1 MIAAVDDA
9 ELKLAG
15 EILDGRVLG
24 EPALPGVAARPLAL
38 ADAEPQSKHSNG
50 AQLENKEEQEQPEGL
65 QLLIILKGSP
75 DFKPPEADKMSV
87 WDELKKNKKVLPPA
101 TYMNKLLIPP
111 ADSTAMDVIII
122 IAILLNTLILAV
134 QHPNNDYGDAINQVF
149 KIADL
154 VFTSIFTIE
163 MFIKIGAYGFYKGNA
178 QGKVSYISDGWN
190 RLDFVVVI
198 VSWFSI
204 LIEALHIQLP
214 IKVSTLRALRILRVL
229 KSLKFLKGVGTILT
243 TLSKAAAA
251 MTTILAFLGFVFT
264 IAGIVGIQLFRGTLN
279 WRCSKLAPEPDASGL
294 DWIPLGVG
302 DITYRKHC
310 QPKWEKPKCPE
321 FPPCNRIF
329 HKHTKAPVLDATDNQ
344 LRTGSFVSVESFNPA
359 RQDRWLVRV
368 PDTQFNAS
376 AGHVSEVFDDSGRT
390 TWAAAPN
397 MSVPVVGGGTVV
409 RSAYLDFE
417 SYDPW
422 EPGKENLAANQS
434 RGLRCPP
441 CYDANVCSADESCY
455 EYGNPGFGWHG
466 FNNIGYSWLT
476 IFIEMA
482 NLYWWETGYRTQDAD
497 IGLPSVISYDFSF
510 LIVLVLS
517 MVSVNM
523 FVAVITDEFGMVR
536 AEEGLSPFVKKKANV
551 QLLVSA
557 SKPLGISSKYKP
569 DNVEIKCNGKTTIGQ
584 LKQIFQI
591 KYLNDEL
598 EPKHIQIW
606 KLGENDID
614 GVATSPTS
622 TGRSSPSA
630 SKSGYELE
638 DDERVCVFLQAQEDA
653 RPTAEK
659 TGGDGEDKCQ
669 VHCYCFKNGDRQE
682 WLDTVLDR
690 ERIEDGVDEDGV
702 AQYFTPQPTPPD
714 PSDPRAPTLPRKPGH
729 GNDTKESVQ
738 GLRQLVLHAPPP
750 CYQVRC
756 FANLITKEGFDNFIM
771 TFILFNTVTLSA
783 EHFDQPDEFTFAL
796 ENIGHVFNLVFTVE
810 LILKVFGMGMYNYIR
825 VPFNRLDCFIVVTSL
840 LNYLGDILPGG
851 RIWSAFRLFR
861 VARVLRLL
869 LKYES
874 MRKVLKTVMG
884 SGVALA
890 NLTIFILFTVSIFA
904 AFGMHLFG
912 GTYPK
917 GLAVP
922 RRNFENIGRAWLM
935 AFQTLTGDDWCNQM
949 YQYMN
954 VAGPLLPVMVF
965 GMCFICC
972 NYILTNLFIAVILEN
987 FEMAEEVKK
996 MKQEVKDLELEVR
1009 EVEAR
1014 IADKEEE
1021 ETNPEVARLRNR
1033 SKSKSAAVVAA
1044 DDDNA
1049 EFDLMF
1055 PMQDIDTGTVKE
1067 NKCANLCRDPVL
1079 WFCRG
1084 CPVRDCRKKTR
1095 RQKRQAEGNPE
1106 DLTKKCCHGPNNYC
1120 AISKENN
1127 VSCFLFHGRTETF
1140 EMCEVDGFGDEITAY
1155 EWYYTHPVRRVFQA
1169 IERNPWFERTVMAA
1183 IVISSVLLA
1192 YEGPADSLEGLI
1204 LYDDKLITDAL
1215 ASLDT
1220 CFYTIFMF
1228 EFFTKVI
1235 HRGFIFTPEA
1245 YLGDSWNR
1253 LDFLVVFFSTM
1264 NYVPGQEKSSLGR
1277 VFRLGR
1283 CLRPLRM
1290 VNKNPGLKVIVSAVI
1305 ESLGTNLGVMAM
1317 SGMLFLIFGILGCNL
1332 FGGKFWHCTCPDS
1345 VGNTHPHFVWRT
1357 NCNACM
1363 ASNNITGLSRGEDF
1377 QKDGPGHGSVCADLC
1392 DDEWTQTHDLVPDI
1406 VFPGENDRLLCEAAV
1421 YYDDHR
1427 DVWTNCKWQNKRYNF
1442 DSISD
1447 AFNSMFTAS
1456 TLAGWTDIMEISI
1469 DSVGIEQQPQ
1479 EMASPLAAVYWVLFV
1494 FLNAF
1499 FITNLFVGVL
1509 VDYIAQFDGSAL
1521 QTEEQQKWTD
1531 LKRFIAELQPDIDPP
1546 VPPKDPI
1553 RRYSLLVVTSPRWEL
1568 TSSTCIVV
1576 NVIVMCCE
1584 FQYQPVWYE
1593 DGMEAIN
1600 NGFLI
1605 FFTVSSLSL
1614 YLHQLRPFIRNATLQ
1629 RRCLTP

>member
-1 MIAAVDDA
+1 
-9 ELKLAG
+9 
-15 EILDGRVLG
+15 
-24 EPALPGVAARPLAL
+24 
-38 ADAEPQSKHSNG
+38 
-50 AQLENKEEQEQPEGL
+50 
-65 QLLIILKGSP
+65 
-75 DFKPPEADKMSV
+75 
-87 WDELKKNKKVLPPA
+87 
-101 TYMNKLLIPP
+101 
-111 ADSTAMDVIII
+111 
-122 IAILLNTLILAV
+122 
-134 QHPNNDYGDAINQVF
+134 
-149 KIADL
+149 
-154 VFTSIFTIE
+154 
-163 MFIKIGAYGFYKGNA
+163 
-178 QGKVSYISDGWN
+178 
-190 RLDFVVVI
+190 
-198 VSWFSI
+198 
-204 LIEALHIQLP
+204 
-214 IKVSTLRALRILRVL
+214 
-229 KSLKFLKGVGTILT
+229 
-243 TLSKAAAA
+243 
-251 MTTILAFLGFVFT
+251 
-264 IAGIVGIQLFRGTLN
+264 
-279 WRCSKLAPEPDASGL
+279 
-294 DWIPLGVG
+294 
-302 DITYRKHC
+302 
-310 QPKWEKPKCPE
+310 
-321 FPPCNRIF
+321 
-329 HKHTKAPVLDATDNQ
+329 
-344 LRTGSFVSVESFNPA
+344 
-359 RQDRWLVRV
+359 
-368 PDTQFNAS
+368 
-376 AGHVSEVFDDSGRT
+376 
-390 TWAAAPN
+390 
-397 MSVPVVGGGTVV
+397 
-409 RSAYLDFE
+409 
-417 SYDPW
+417 
-422 EPGKENLAANQS
+422 
-434 RGLRCPP
+434 
-441 CYDANVCSADESCY
+441 
-455 EYGNPGFGWHG
+455 
-466 FNNIGYSWLT
+466 
-476 IFIEMA
+476 
-482 NLYWWETGYRTQDAD
+482 
-497 IGLPSVISYDFSF
+497 
-510 LIVLVLS
+510 VLVLS

-536 AEEGLSPFVKKKANV
+536 AEEGLSPFVKKKAKV
-551 QLLVSA
+551 QLWVSA
-557 SKPLGISSKYKP
+557 SKPLGISSRYKP
-569 DNVEIKCNGKTTIGQ
+569 EHVEINCSGTTTIGQ

-591 KYLNDEL
+591 QNLNNKI
-598 EPKHIQIW
+598 EPKHVQIW
-606 KLGENDID
+606 ELVKDDEDGEDDEDGID
-614 GVATSPTS
+614 GIAASPSS
-622 TGRSSPSA
+622 TGRSSPA
-630 SKSGYELE
+630 TSKSPVTPKPRGYELE
-638 DDERVCVFLQAQEDA
+638 DDVRVCVFLQAQEEA
-653 RPTAEK
+653 RPMAKK
-659 TGGDGEDKCQ
+659 TGGEVEDEEDQ

-682 WLDTVLDR
+682 WLDTVPDR
-690 ERIEDGVDEDGV
+690 ELFEGGVDDDGVV
-702 AQYFTPQPTPPD
+702 QYFTPKKTPPD
-714 PSDPRAPTLPRKPGH
+714 PSDPRAATLPRKPGH

-771 TFILFNTVTLSA
+771 AFILFNTVTLAA
-783 EHFDQPDEFTFAL
+783 EHFNQSDEFTFAL
-796 ENIGHVFNLVFTVE
+796 ENIGHVFNLVFTAE
-810 LILKVFGMGMYNYIR
+810 LVLKVFGMGMYNYIK
-825 VPFNRLDCFIVVTSL
+825 VPFNRLDCFIVITSL

-874 MRKVLKTVMG
+874 MRKLLKTVMG

-904 AFGMHLFG
+904 VFGMHLFG
-912 GTYPK
+912 GTYPE

-965 GMCFICC
+965 GMCFVSC

-996 MKQEVKDLELEVR
+996 IKQEIKDLELEVR
-1009 EVEAR
+1009 EVEAT
-1014 IADKEEE
+1014 IAAKEEE
-1021 ETNPEVARLRNR
+1021 ENSPAAARLRSR
-1033 SKSKSAAVVAA
+1033 SKTKAVAVDAA

-1049 EFDLMF
+1049 DFDLMF
-1055 PMQDIDTGTVKE
+1055 PMQDPQTGTVKE
-1067 NKCANLCRDPVL
+1067 NKCANLCRNPVL
-1079 WFCRG
+1079 WCCRG
-1084 CPVRDCRKKTR
+1084 CPLRDCRKKTR
-1095 RQKRQAEGNPE
+1095 RQKRHAKKHPE
-1106 DLTKKCCHGPNNYC
+1106 DLTKKCCHGPSSYC

-1140 EMCEVDGFGDEITAY
+1140 EMCDTDDFGEEIRSY
-1155 EWYYTHPVRRVFQA
+1155 QWYYTHPVRRVFQA

-1183 IVISSVLLA
+1183 ILISSVLLA

-1204 LYDDKLITDAL
+1204 LYDDYLITDAL

-1220 CFYTIFMF
+1220 CFYMVFMF

-1235 HRGFIFTPEA
+1235 HRGFLFTPEA

-1305 ESLGTNLGVMAM
+1305 ESLGTNLGVMAL

-1332 FGGKFWHCTCPDS
+1332 FGGKFWHCTCADK

-1363 ASNNITGLSRGEDF
+1363 ASNNITGLSFGEDF

-1392 DDEWTQTHDLVPDI
+1392 DDEWTQKHDLVPDI

-1427 DVWTNCKWQNKRYNF
+1427 DVWAKCKWQNKRYNF

-1447 AFNSMFTAS
+1447 AFNNMFTAS

-1469 DSVGIEQQPQ
+1469 DSVGIDQQPQ
-1479 EMASPLAAVYWVLFV
+1479 EMATPLAAVYWVMFV

-1509 VDYIAQFDGSAL
+1509 VDYIAQCDGSAL

-1553 RRYSLLVVTSPRWEL
+1553 RLYSLLVVTSPRWEL
-1568 TSSTCIVV
+1568 TSSTCIVL

-1584 FQYQPVWYE
+1584 FQYQPIWYE
-1593 DGMEAIN
+1593 DGMEDIN

-1605 FFTVSSLSL
+1605 FFTVSGNRASSVCLR
-1614 YLHQLRPFIRNATLQ
+1614 QLRPCATNSAAQ
-1629 RRCLTP
+1629 RCCLTH